1 MHQAI
6 ARISTG
12 KELTIN
18 SDTVAIKPSI
28 ITDITSVVSSI
39 ECSKIC
45 NSDHTGV
52 GIINYVT

>member
-6 ARISTG
+6 ARIFTG

-39 ECSKIC
+39 VCGNIC
-45 NSDHTGV
+45 NSQHTGV
-52 GIINYVT
+52 DIFNPAN